1 MPLLLELMEAPHT
14 GLRAAAT
21 DCVIEVVSKR
31 MEPAAKVQ
39 LVEVRTV
46 SSGCRQMARTVPAAV
61 CNDRAP
67 SLLRT
72 GSVAAG
78 PGSCF
83 AYI

>member
-14 GLRAAAT
+14 GLRTAAT

-46 SSGCRQMARTVPAAV
+46 SSGCQQMARTVPAAF
-61 CNDRAP
+61 CNRPRA
-67 SLLRT
+67 
-72 GSVAAG
+72 
-78 PGSCF
+78 
-83 AYI
+83 